1 VLDHSIRIRRHLT
14 APLGFAS
21 VSSAR
26 YPTVPDRRCP
36 RQALDPLVAV
46 VASGS
51 TSAMSW
57 SMATISMVRAS
68 TSLPDW
74 KHMPPERHSTAE
86 LVDPE

>member
-1 VLDHSIRIRRHLT
+1 MLGSPAAPPFDGSTRFCIGFVCTVSHS
-14 APLGFAS
+14 S
-21 VSSAR
+21 C
-26 YPTVPDRRCP
+26 RRCP

-57 SMATISMVRAS
+57 SMATISMARAS